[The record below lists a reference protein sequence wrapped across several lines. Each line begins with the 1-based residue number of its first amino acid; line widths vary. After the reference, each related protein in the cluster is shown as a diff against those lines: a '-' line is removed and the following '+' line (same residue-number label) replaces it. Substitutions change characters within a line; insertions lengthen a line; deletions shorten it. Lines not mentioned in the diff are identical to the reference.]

1 MSFEFD
7 EPKKKKEGTNRA
19 AAITKCDTCRGD
31 RFVMV
36 RKRPAEQT
44 TWMAERN
51 IQVSGRS
58 MHEEYAACPDCNPI
72 HDIEGYFPGGRK
84 FRVMDPAAV
93 RQAMTQ

>member
-36 RKRPAEQT
+36 RQRPAEQT

-51 IQVSGRS
+51 IQISGRS

-72 HDIEGYFPGGRK
+72 EVEYWAAGRK
-84 FRVMDPAAV
+84 PFRMMDPAAV
-93 RQAMTQ
+93 RQAMIQ